1 MIRENL
7 QLNWDIMLYK
17 RNIDNSGAPVTALSQ
32 KGSFDKLDFNFILLT
47 IYKFGY
53 VPNLVKKVRKIFNN
67 KFTSKLT

>member
-7 QLNWDIMLYK
+7 QLNWDMLYK
-17 RNIDNSGAPVTALSQ
+17 QNIGNSGAAVTALSQ
-32 KGSFDKLDFNFILLT
+32 KGSADKLDFIFIPLT

-53 VPNLVKKVRKIFNN
+53 VPNLIKKVRKIYNN